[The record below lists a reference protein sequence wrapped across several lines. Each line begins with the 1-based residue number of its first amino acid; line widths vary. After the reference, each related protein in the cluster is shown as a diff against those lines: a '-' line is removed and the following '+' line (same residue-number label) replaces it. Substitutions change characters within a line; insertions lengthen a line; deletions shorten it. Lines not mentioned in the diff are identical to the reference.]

1 MIKYFIILSVF
12 ILIISIYYLTK
23 KMPSIYSLYI
33 KFFLLILLAIL
44 VFLFLSINNVN
55 TEKKYMPPAFD
66 GEKIVPGYFYEKN

>member
-1 MIKYFIILSVF
+1 M
-12 ILIISIYYLTK
+12 LIISIYYLTK